1 MTEERGPPAGR
12 CSLIYSRLMSSFTK
26 PIPRHSRRRRAP
38 RSAWAIALLVLGIGL
53 LPLGL
58 GAAVLQSKERAHQ
71 RAALD
76 RALTGEVTAQVSA
89 LHEYFERARSVVLVT
104 AQNPAFRDFYSLHG
118 TRVERLRSDGP
129 VVRRAGEALAYL
141 QRLYPTSI
149 GEANFIDRSGA
160 ENARVTRGRWARPN
174 ELSPDES
181 RNAFFAPT
189 LALAPGQVYEARPY
203 VSQGT
208 GEWVVSNSTLVPSGD
223 GSKRAIVHFEVTV
236 ESFRKEAARNAHE
249 LLFVDATTGQVIVD
263 SRFPQQKGVPLGR
276 PRDKRFVTLMQH
288 GLPSGV
294 VALDGMRASYRRVAR
309 DFGNVDDWYVV
320 ALARPPR
327 VSTLR
332 GQLVLF
338 GVLGSILLLVA
349 VVIGRRWAR
358 INRDFSS
365 LRRRSATELS
375 ASETSDNGAG
385 KRAVLEDTPR
395 RNASTNI

>member
-1 MTEERGPPAGR
+1 MP
-12 CSLIYSRLMSSFTK
+12 SFTK
-26 PIPRHSRRRRAP
+26 PTSRHSRRRRVP
-38 RSAWAIALLVLGIGL
+38 RSAWAVALLVLGIGL
-53 LPLGL
+53 LPLAL
-58 GAAVLQSKERAHQ
+58 GAVVLQSKERERQ

-104 AQNPAFRDFYSLHG
+104 AQNPAFRDFYSLPG
-118 TRVERLRSDGP
+118 TRVERIRADGP
-129 VVRRAGEALAYL
+129 VVRRAGDALAYL

-160 ENARVTRGRWARPN
+160 DNARVTRGRWARPS
-174 ELSPDES
+174 ELSADES

-189 LALAPGQVYEARPY
+189 FALAQGEVYEARPY
-203 VSQGT
+203 VSHGT

-263 SRFPQQKGVPLGR
+263 SLFPQRKGVPLGR
-276 PRDKRFVTLMQH
+276 PRDRRFVTLMQH

-309 DFGNVDDWYVV
+309 NSGNVNDWYVV
-320 ALARPPR
+320 ALARPAP
-327 VSTLR
+327 VSILR
-332 GQLVLF
+332 GHLTLF
-338 GVLGSILLLVA
+338 GLLGSILLLVS
-349 VVIGRRWAR
+349 VVMGRRWAR
-358 INRDFSS
+358 INREFSS
-365 LRRRSATELS
+365 LRRRSAEELR
-375 ASETSDNGAG
+375 ASEARYREEGDAEQ
-385 KRAVLEDTPR
+385 RAVELIAGGAAKPR
-395 RNASTNI
+395 RP